1 RSAMAVV
8 VTPAHQFPSG
18 VGMTA
23 DRRGGRPCKREPAAP
38 CDVQVLIN
46 LARESTM
53 TPQERQSLEEFLGQ
67 LTQVRGPVKDPEAAA
82 LIARAA
88 AENPDALYLTVQRA
102 ILLEHALN
110 AAKAQI
116 TQLQTQ
122 SGAGASSGFLT
133 SHWGHAPE
141 QPTRPAAPAASQP
154 SFFGGGSFLGN
165 VASTAAGVAAGA
177 FLFQGIE
184 SLFSHHGGSFWGQ
197 PLTNTEPV
205 ENVTV
210 NNFYGDEHE
219 SVHKVADEGS
229 LLDTD
234 FQDGG
239 ISDTDSDWV

>member
-1 RSAMAVV
+1 
-8 VTPAHQFPSG
+8 
-18 VGMTA
+18 
-23 DRRGGRPCKREPAAP
+23 
-38 CDVQVLIN
+38 
-46 LARESTM
+46 M

-67 LTQVRGPVKDPEAAA
+67 LTQVRGTVKDPEAAA

-102 ILLEHALN
+102 ILLEQALN

-154 SFFGGGSFLGN
+154 SIFGGGSFLGN

>member
-1 RSAMAVV
+1 
-8 VTPAHQFPSG
+8 
-18 VGMTA
+18 
-23 DRRGGRPCKREPAAP
+23 
-38 CDVQVLIN
+38 
-46 LARESTM
+46 M

-67 LTQVRGPVKDPEAAA
+67 LTQVRGTVKDPEAAA

-102 ILLEHALN
+102 ILLEQALN

-154 SFFGGGSFLGN
+154 SIFGGGSFLGN

-184 SLFSHHGGSFWGQ
+184 SLFSHHGGRASIRLQTKARSAIPISRTTVFRTPIRIGCEGSRVPVALALGRAGPERAHSYWKERGGGYAVLKLMAVKTGSKPFCWTVTGEQ
-197 PLTNTEPV
+197 PL
-205 ENVTV
+205 
-210 NNFYGDEHE
+210 
-219 SVHKVADEGS
+219 S
-229 LLDTD
+229 
-234 FQDGG
+234 
-239 ISDTDSDWV
+239 